1 MLNLPEDLPKV
12 TKHHVDFVKCE
23 DVDTV
28 NIVKKCMEDQW
39 SPLVKPGQKV
49 KVKIK
54 DELTSVV
61 VEQVFFI
68 SKLSFD
74 CRYFYATAQVNVSLP
89 GSSLHTECQFR
100 DLILL

>member
-1 MLNLPEDLPKV
+1 
-12 TKHHVDFVKCE
+12 
-23 DVDTV
+23 
-28 NIVKKCMEDQW
+28 MEDQW

-54 DELTSVV
+54 DELMSVV

-68 SKLSFD
+68 SLSFD
-74 CRYFYATAQVNVSLP
+74 CRYFYATAKVNVSLP
-89 GSSLHTECQFR
+89 GSNLHTECQFR